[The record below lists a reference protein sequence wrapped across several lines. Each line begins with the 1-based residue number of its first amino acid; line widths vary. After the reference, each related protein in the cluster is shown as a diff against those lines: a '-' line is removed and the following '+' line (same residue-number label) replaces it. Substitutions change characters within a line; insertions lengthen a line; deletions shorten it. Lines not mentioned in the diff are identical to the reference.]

1 MHEVEMRVAGDAAE
15 PRVRPLQAYFVP
27 PGVWHA
33 HRAAQPA
40 HDAPRE
46 TEARRR
52 RILLAAFEEELHAHA
67 EAEERDAAGMGVAH
81 RGVEAAGPQL
91 ARAVTEVADARQ
103 HDRARAAD
111 DRRIVADPH
120 VGRAGAA
127 HRALDVREVAD

>member
-1 MHEVEMRVAGDAAE
+1 MHEVEMRAVGDAAE

-52 RILLAAFEEELHAHA
+52 RILLAAFEEELHADA
-67 EAEERDAAGMGVAH
+67 EAEERHAPGVGVAPRH
-81 RGVEAAGPQL
+81 AESAAPPL
-91 ARAVTEVADARQ
+91 
-103 HDRARAAD
+103 
-111 DRRIVADPH
+111 
-120 VGRAGAA
+120 GRAGTE
-127 HRALDVREVAD
+127 LADA